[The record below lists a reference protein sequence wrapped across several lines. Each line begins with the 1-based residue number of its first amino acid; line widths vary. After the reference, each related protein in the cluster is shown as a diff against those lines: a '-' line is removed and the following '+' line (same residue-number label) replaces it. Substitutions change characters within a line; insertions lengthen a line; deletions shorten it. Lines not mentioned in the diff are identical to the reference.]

1 MPDLLSVDIDGNDFH
16 LLASI
21 LLHGYRPRVVI
32 VETCFNVNSDWDA
45 VISYAAD
52 HRWDGTCYGS
62 ASVAAYYRMARHF
75 NYSLVLGML
84 PDLYWVRDD
93 VLATTVG
100 ANCYESTNDVKR
112 ILEIANPMGKFSD
125 CQWTWRGR
133 GFLSSAQAMESVA
146 FALHEYRAIKSSLR
160 TNIHVSAQ

>member
-21 LLHGYRPRVVI
+21 LHREYRPRVVI
-32 VETCFNVNSDWDA
+32 VETVFQLNSDWDA
-45 VISYAAD
+45 VVSYAAD
-52 HRWDGTCYGS
+52 HRWDGTCYSS
-62 ASVAAYYRMARHF
+62 ASVSAYYRMARYF

-100 ANCYESTNDVKR
+100 ANGYESTNDVKR
-112 ILEIANPMGKFSD
+112 ILEIANPLHAFSD
-125 CQWTWRGR
+125 CQLTWRSR
-133 GFLSSAQAMESVA
+133 GFVSSAQAMRSANRRLARTVA
-146 FALHEYRAIKSSLR
+146 RQMDRYQGR
-160 TNIHVSAQ
+160 